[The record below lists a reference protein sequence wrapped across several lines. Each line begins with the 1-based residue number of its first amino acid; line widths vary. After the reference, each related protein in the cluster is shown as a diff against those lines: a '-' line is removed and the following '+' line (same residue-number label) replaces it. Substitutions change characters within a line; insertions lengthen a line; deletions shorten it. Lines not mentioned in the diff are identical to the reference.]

1 MPLNVQ
7 KIREDFP
14 ILSRQIRGKPLVYF
28 DNAAT
33 SQKPRAVIQSLTDF
47 YEKHNANIHRGIH
60 TLSEESTALFEDA
73 RKKVAKFVHAS
84 SPENVV
90 FTRNTTESINLIAYA
105 WGRKNINAG
114 DEILLTMM
122 EHHSNL
128 VPWQMLAQEKGAV
141 LKFVGVTDEGTL
153 NLDDLEKCLSP
164 RTKLISVTHVSNAF
178 GTINPI
184 RRFAQAAH
192 QTGALLLV
200 DAAQSAP
207 HIPVDMRV
215 MGADVLAFSAHKML
229 GPTGVGVLVA
239 HRELLEEMNPFL
251 GGGDMIRE
259 VWLEK
264 ATWNELPYKFEA
276 GTPDVSNVI
285 AFGAALDYLQ
295 SVGMDNIR
303 AHEMEIVNYA
313 LTQLSRIDGLKI
325 FGPMDSSQRSGVI
338 SFNLGSIHPHDLGSV
353 LDEDGIAI
361 RAGHHCCQPLM
372 RRFGL
377 SGTSRASFYLYNTK
391 EEVDV
396 FIKSLARAKML
407 FDSCAPSSASLPKKP
422 EAPKSSSPSTPS
434 SSKSR

>member
-1 MPLNVQ
+1 MALNVP

-14 ILSRQIRGKPLVYF
+14 ILSRQIRGKPLIYF

-33 SQKPRAVIQSLTDF
+33 SQKPRAVINALSNF
-47 YEKHNANIHRGIH
+47 YEQHNANIHRGIH
-60 TLSEESTALFEDA
+60 TLSQEATDLFEDT

-84 SPENVV
+84 APENVI
-90 FTRNTTESINLIAYA
+90 FTRNTTEAINLVAYA

-114 DEILLTMM
+114 DEILFTMM

-128 VPWQMLAQEKGAV
+128 VPWQMLAQEKGAI
-141 LKFVGVTDEGTL
+141 LKFVGVGEDGTL
-153 NLDDLEKCLSP
+153 NLDDLDKALTSK
-164 RTKLISVTHVSNAF
+164 TKLISVCHASNAF
-178 GTINPI
+178 GTLNPI

-192 QTGALLLV
+192 QVGALLLV

-215 MGADVLAFSAHKML
+215 LGADIVVFSGHKML
-229 GPTGVGVLVA
+229 GPTGVGALIA
-239 HRELLEEMNPFL
+239 HRELLEEMNPFM

-276 GTPDVSNVI
+276 GTPDIGGVA
-285 AFGAALDYLQ
+285 AFGAAIDYLN
-295 SVGMDNIR
+295 SVGMDQIR
-303 AHEMEIVNYA
+303 AHEMELVGYA
-313 LTQLSRIDGLKI
+313 MTQLGKIDGLRI
-325 FGPMDSSQRSGVI
+325 FGPLDPSQRSGVI

-377 SGTSRASFYLYNTK
+377 SGTARASFYLYNTK

-407 FDSCAPSSASLPKKP
+407 FDSCALSGGAPKKQ
-422 EAPKSSSPSTPS
+422 EAPQSQAKPAPKTF
-434 SSKSR
+434 